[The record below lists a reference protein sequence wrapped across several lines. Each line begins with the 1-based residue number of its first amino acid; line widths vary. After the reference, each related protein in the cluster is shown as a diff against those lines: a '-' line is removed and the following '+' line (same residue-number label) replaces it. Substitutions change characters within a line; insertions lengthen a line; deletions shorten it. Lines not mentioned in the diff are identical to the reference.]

1 VSKRWPDK
9 TIVGLTGNIA
19 TGKSAVMR
27 LAAERGALALDADRL
42 VHEIL
47 DTDSNIQETIA
58 DVFGPEIRKADGRIN
73 RAALGTIVFSNAE
86 ALRDLERMVHPAV
99 RSEIV
104 RQVDESEAN
113 VVFIEAI
120 KLLEGGLARECDQ
133 VWVTRCPQYYQIER
147 LMVCRGMDWESA
159 SVRVNAQSPQEDK
172 VARADVVIDTDGTL
186 ADTLAQFELAWE
198 RLGVAGVVQAAA
210 PAAARPVVRPEVKER
225 EKEREREKEVP
236 PVLTPSVVTPARPA
250 TPAAAEETT
259 PRAAPQR
266 LSAGSAGA
274 LRDRLK
280 AKSEVAQTAPA
291 PEAET
296 PARSALTGDY
306 TVRRARPSDIPSILL
321 LIQRSTGG
329 AVKIKRAELLE
340 ALSERSY
347 FIGQSGTEIST
358 VVGWNVDNLVGRI
371 DQIYIYPLEAT
382 ETTGRAVLAEVEES
396 ADKHICEAILAFP
409 SRSTPDAIYR
419 LFTQM
424 GYSPADKDNL
434 ARTWQM
440 AVDESQPD
448 DTFILLKVLRER
460 PVTQPM

>member
-1 VSKRWPDK
+1 MSKRWPDK

-27 LAAERGALALDADRL
+27 MAAERGALTLDADRL

-47 DTDSNIQETIA
+47 DTDGDVQEAIA
-58 DVFGPEIRKADGRIN
+58 DVFGAEIRKADGRIN

-99 RSEIV
+99 RNEIT

-133 VWVTRCPQYYQIER
+133 VWVTRCPPYYQIER
-147 LMVCRGMDWESA
+147 LIVCRGMDWETA

-186 ADTLAQFELAWE
+186 ADTLAQFEMAWQ
-198 RLGVAGVVQAAA
+198 RLGVAGLVQ
-210 PAAARPVVRPEVKER
+210 PAAASPIVTRPLVRTETK
-225 EKEREREKEVP
+225 EKERESVAP
-236 PVLTPSVVTPARPA
+236 VAATPVLPAV
-250 TPAAAEETT
+250 EEAG
-259 PRAAPQR
+259 RAAPQR
-266 LSAGSAGA
+266 LSAQSASE
-274 LRDRLK
+274 LRQRLK
-280 AKSEVAQTAPA
+280 AKSETAA
-291 PEAET
+291 AT
-296 PARSALTGDY
+296 PATAVETASRPALVGDIV
-306 TVRRARPSDIPSILL
+306 VRRARPSDIPSILL
-321 LIQRSTGG
+321 LIQRSSGG

-347 FIGQSGTEIST
+347 FIGQSGSDIST

-396 ADKHICEAILAFP
+396 ADRHICEAILAFP
-409 SRSTPDAIYR
+409 SRATPDAIYR
-419 LFTQM
+419 LFTQL

-434 ARTWQM
+434 PRTWQM

>member
-27 LAAERGALALDADRL
+27 LAAERGAFTLDADRL
-42 VHEIL
+42 VHEIM
-47 DTDSNIQETIA
+47 DTDKNIQEAIA

-73 RAALGTIVFSNAE
+73 RAVLGAIVFSNAE
-86 ALRDLERMVHPAV
+86 ALRHLERIVHPAV
-99 RSEIV
+99 RNEIA
-104 RQVDESEAN
+104 RQVDESEAR

-147 LMVCRGMDWESA
+147 LIVCRGMDWETA
-159 SVRVNAQSPQEDK
+159 SVRINAQSPQEDK

-186 ADTLAQFELAWE
+186 ADTLSQFELAWE
-198 RLGVAGVVQAAA
+198 RLGVAGVMQPAVAA
-210 PAAARPVVRPEVKER
+210 PVTPRPVARPEVKER
-225 EKEREREKEVP
+225 EKEVQ
-236 PVLTPSVVTPARPA
+236 VVSPPARPA
-250 TPAAAEETT
+250 TPPPAEEST
-259 PRAAPQR
+259 PRATPQR
-266 LSAGSAGA
+266 LSAQSASD
-274 LRDRLK
+274 LRQRLK
-280 AKSEVAQTAPA
+280 AKSEAAQAAPA
-291 PEAET
+291 AEPVET
-296 PARSALTGDY
+296 PSRPALGGDI

-321 LIQRSTGG
+321 LIQRSSGG

-347 FIGQSGTEIST
+347 FIGQSGSDIST

-382 ETTGRAVLAEVEES
+382 ETTGRAVLGEVEES
-396 ADKHICEAILAFP
+396 ADRHICEAILAFP

-419 LFTQM
+419 LFTQL

-434 ARTWQM
+434 PRTWQM
-440 AVDESQPD
+440 AVDESQPE

>member
-1 VSKRWPDK
+1 MSKRWPDK

-27 LAAERGALALDADRL
+27 MAAERGALTLDADRL
-42 VHEIL
+42 VHQIL
-47 DTDSNIQETIA
+47 DTDSNIQEAIVE
-58 DVFGPEIRKADGRIN
+58 VFGPEVRKADGRIN

-104 RQVDESEAN
+104 RLVDESEAN

-147 LMVCRGMDWESA
+147 LIVCRGMDWETA
-159 SVRVNAQSPQEDK
+159 SMRVNAQSSQEDK

-186 ADTLAQFELAWE
+186 ADTLGQFELAWE

-210 PAAARPVVRPEVKER
+210 PVVKGR
-225 EKEREREKEVP
+225 EREREKEGEGEAE
-236 PVLTPSVVTPARPA
+236 VVA
-250 TPAAAEETT
+250 TPVQKAAVEEAA
-259 PRAAPQR
+259 PRSTPQR
-266 LSAGSAGA
+266 LSAQSASE
-274 LRDRLK
+274 LRQRLK
-280 AKSEVAQTAPA
+280 AKREAAQAAPA
-291 PEAET
+291 AEATTEPSR
-296 PARSALTGDY
+296 PALVGDI

-321 LIQRSTGG
+321 LIQRATNGT
-329 AVKIKRAELLE
+329 VKIKRAELLE

-396 ADKHICEAILAFP
+396 ADRHICEAILAFP
-409 SRSTPDAIYR
+409 SRSTPDEIYR
-419 LFTQM
+419 LFTNL
-424 GYSPADKDNL
+424 GYSPADKDSL
-434 ARTWQM
+434 PRTWQL
-440 AVDESQPD
+440 AVDESQPA
-448 DTFILLKVLRER
+448 DTSILLKVLRER
-460 PVTQPM
+460 PVTQPI

>member
-1 VSKRWPDK
+1 MSKRWPSK
-9 TIVGLTGNIA
+9 TVVGLTGNIA

-27 LAAERGALALDADRL
+27 LAAERGALALDADRI
-42 VHEIL
+42 VHEIM
-47 DTDSNIQETIA
+47 DGDSKIQDAIA
-58 DVFGPEIRKADGRIN
+58 EVFGPDVRKADGRIN
-73 RAALGTIVFSNAE
+73 RAALGTVVFANPD
-86 ALRDLERMVHPAV
+86 ALRDLERIMHPAV

-104 RQVDESEAN
+104 RRVEENEAN

-147 LMVCRGMDWESA
+147 LMVCRGLDWESA

-186 ADTLAQFELAWE
+186 ADTLAQFELAWD
-198 RLGVAGVVQAAA
+198 RLGVAGLVQPSAAA
-210 PAAARPVVRPEVKER
+210 PIAAPRPAVRPEPPKV
-225 EKEREREKEVP
+225 VAPPP
-236 PVLTPSVVTPARPA
+236 PVATPPPVTPTPTEEPA
-250 TPAAAEETT
+250 G
-259 PRAAPQR
+259 RAAPQR
-266 LSAGSAGA
+266 LTAQSAGD
-274 LRDRLK
+274 LRARLK
-280 AKSEVAQTAPA
+280 AKSEAAQATPA
-291 PEAET
+291 AESAET
-296 PARSALTGDY
+296 SRPALVGDI

-321 LIQRSTGG
+321 LIQRSSGG
-329 AVKIKRAELLE
+329 LVKIKRGELLE

-347 FIGQSGTEIST
+347 FIGQSGSDIST

-396 ADKHICEAILAFP
+396 ADRHICESILAFP

-419 LFTQM
+419 LFTQL

-434 ARTWQM
+434 PRTWQM

-460 PVTQPM
+460 PVTQPV

>member
-1 VSKRWPDK
+1 
-9 TIVGLTGNIA
+9 VGLTGNIA

-27 LAAERGALALDADRL
+27 MAAERGALMIDADRL

-47 DTDSNIQETIA
+47 DTDGDVQEAIV
-58 DVFGPEIRKADGRIN
+58 DVFGAEIRKADGRIN

-99 RSEIV
+99 REEIG
-104 RQVDESEAN
+104 RQVDESEAR

-133 VWVTRCPQYYQIER
+133 VWVTRCPPYYQIER
-147 LMVCRGMDWESA
+147 LIVCRGMDWETA

-186 ADTLAQFELAWE
+186 GDTLAQFELAWE
-198 RLGVAGVVQAAA
+198 RLGVAGVVQAAT
-210 PAAARPVVRPEVKER
+210 PAVRPVVKER
-225 EKEREREKEVP
+225 EKEVAAVAA
-236 PVLTPSVVTPARPA
+236 PVQKAV
-250 TPAAAEETT
+250 AEEST
-259 PRAAPQR
+259 PRSAPQR
-266 LSAGSAGA
+266 LSAGSAGG
-274 LRDRLK
+274 LRERLK
-280 AKSEVAQTAPA
+280 VKSEGGQAAPA
-291 PEAET
+291 AAAAET
-296 PARSALTGDY
+296 AGRPALVGDI

-321 LIQRSTGG
+321 LIQRSSGG

-347 FIGQSGTEIST
+347 FIGQSGSDIST

-409 SRSTPDAIYR
+409 SRDTPDAIYR
-419 LFTQM
+419 LFTQL

-434 ARTWQM
+434 PRTWQL
-440 AVDESQPD
+440 AVDESQPE

-460 PVTQPM
+460 PVTQPV